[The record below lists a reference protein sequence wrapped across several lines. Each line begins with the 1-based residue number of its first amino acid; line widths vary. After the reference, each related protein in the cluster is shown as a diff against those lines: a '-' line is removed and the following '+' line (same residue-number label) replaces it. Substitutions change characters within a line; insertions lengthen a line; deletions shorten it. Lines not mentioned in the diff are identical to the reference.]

1 MAIRHLGET
10 FDIHGGGEDLI
21 FPHHE
26 NEIAQSECAT
36 GKEFARYWVHNGLVT
51 IDQEKMSK
59 SLGNF
64 FTIREIFEKFP
75 ASAPVTAEILRFFLL
90 STHYRSPIDFSDKA
104 LRQAR
109 AGLNNFYDLFKRLE
123 EGSAQRL
130 PGKAEWQK
138 VLTRIAR
145 SVEEAM
151 DDDFNTPAALASL
164 QKFRSDVNRR
174 LHAGLS
180 SSEGQEALGVFR
192 KCGQILGLF
201 QVPSSDWEFGQAVVA
216 GPTDPLMG
224 YPPTVVVSSKASID
238 DSEIE
243 RLLEERQQ
251 ARARKDWTRADAVRQ
266 ELAERGIAIEDRAD
280 GSTTWKR

>member
-1 MAIRHLGET
+1 
-10 FDIHGGGEDLI
+10 
-21 FPHHE
+21 
-26 NEIAQSECAT
+26 
-36 GKEFARYWVHNGLVT
+36 
-51 IDQEKMSK
+51 
-59 SLGNF
+59 
-64 FTIREIFEKFP
+64 
-75 ASAPVTAEILRFFLL
+75 
-90 STHYRSPIDFSDKA
+90 
-104 LRQAR
+104 
-109 AGLNNFYDLFKRLE
+109 
-123 EGSAQRL
+123 
-130 PGKAEWQK
+130 
-138 VLTRIAR
+138 
-145 SVEEAM
+145 M

-216 GPTDPLMG
+216 GPTDPLMD

>member
-1 MAIRHLGET
+1 
-10 FDIHGGGEDLI
+10 
-21 FPHHE
+21 
-26 NEIAQSECAT
+26 
-36 GKEFARYWVHNGLVT
+36 
-51 IDQEKMSK
+51 
-59 SLGNF
+59 
-64 FTIREIFEKFP
+64 
-75 ASAPVTAEILRFFLL
+75 
-90 STHYRSPIDFSDKA
+90 
-104 LRQAR
+104 
-109 AGLNNFYDLFKRLE
+109 
-123 EGSAQRL
+123 
-130 PGKAEWQK
+130 
-138 VLTRIAR
+138 
-145 SVEEAM
+145 M

-201 QVPSSDWEFGQAVVA
+201 QVPPSDWEFGQAVVA
-216 GPTDPLMG
+216 VPTASLALSA